1 MAIQFCV
8 EDGVATITLDRPRQR
23 NAMNADMLGKLQEAV
38 AKTAASDDIRVLRL
52 VAAGPSFC
60 AGSDLTEL
68 GGLSVDEMCAIEAQ
82 KAKLLRDIALCPKPV
97 IAAVQ
102 GYAVGGGA
110 FLAAVCDLVVAAED
124 VQFKC
129 MEVPNGWITPWGMH
143 SLTARMS
150 ARNAQRVAWGFEF
163 LGADEAL
170 RIGLA
175 DYSVPREALDS
186 RTAELAATVAAMPAI
201 SVAATKEFMFDRA
214 LGAGEVEDARLNNL
228 FRLHCSQDAAQETFK
243 KFAK

>member
-1 MAIQFCV
+1 MAIQFHAQ
-8 EDGVATITLDRPRQR
+8 DGVATITLDRPRQR
-23 NAMNADMLGKLQEAV
+23 NAMNGEMLRELQAAIAEV
-38 AKTAASDDIRVLRL
+38 AASCDIRAVRL
-52 VAAGPSFC
+52 LGAGPSFC

-110 FLAAVCDLVVAAED
+110 FLAAVCDLVVASED
-124 VQFKC
+124 VKFKC

-150 ARNAQRVAWGFEF
+150 ARNAQRVAWGYEF

-170 RIGLA
+170 RIGLV
-175 DYSVPREALDS
+175 DYVSPSDELDS
-186 RTAELAATVAAMPAI
+186 RTAELAGGLAAMPAI
-201 SVAATKEFMFDRA
+201 SVGATKEFMFDRA
-214 LGAGEVEDARLNNL
+214 LGAGETEDARLNAL
-228 FRLHCSQDAAQETFK
+228 FRLHCSQDSAQETFK
-243 KFAK
+243 KFVK